1 MTKGVDNKLI
11 QIRRQVLETAL
22 EMKKQH
28 VQLIISQYEEDRQRY
43 KVTPKHV
50 ATMRLRRL
58 GCTTEEVE
66 LILATLESNHNGESD
81 NTNLDL

>member
-28 VQLIISQYEEDRQRY
+28 VQLIISQYEEDRQKY

-50 ATMRLRRL
+50 AAMRLRRL

-66 LILATLESNHNGESD
+66 LILATLESKHDESSND
-81 NTNLDL
+81 SDINL